1 MMAVDPYQAL
11 DSLRSLAASGELGML
26 CDRHGVELLVVHG
39 SVLRPES
46 LRPARDLDLA
56 YRYER
61 DAVQDPV
68 VLINDLLELLRFDD
82 IDLMDL
88 GRAGPVARARALAPG
103 SEVLYEARRSI
114 FAEAQIA
121 AITEE
126 METRPMRRRDLELLA
141 GG

>member
-1 MMAVDPYQAL
+1 MAVDPYQAL
-11 DSLRSLAASGELGML
+11 DSLRSSATSGELGTL

-39 SVLRPES
+39 SVLQQEP

-56 YRYER
+56 YRHRR
-61 DAVQDPV
+61 DVARDPV
-68 VLINDLLELLRFDD
+68 ALINDLLELLRFDD

-103 SEVLYEARRSI
+103 SVVLYEASRGI

-126 METRPMRRRDLELLA
+126 METRPMRRRDLELMA
-141 GG
+141 RR